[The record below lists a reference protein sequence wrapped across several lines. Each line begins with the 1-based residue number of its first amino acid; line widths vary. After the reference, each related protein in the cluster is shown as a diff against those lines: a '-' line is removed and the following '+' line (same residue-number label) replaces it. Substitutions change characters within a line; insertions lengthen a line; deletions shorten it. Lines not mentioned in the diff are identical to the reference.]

1 MNNKKQTIV
10 ISLLTFVI
18 SFLLIVLT
26 ALSFYVPMF
35 FFYVGFIGC
44 VMSLLTA
51 VVTKFNL

>member
-35 FFYVGFIGC
+35 FFYVGFVGC
-44 VMSLLTA
+44 VMSLLVA